1 MSDAIFSAMKL
12 FGRPIPQSDCELP
25 PPQADKVSG
34 QTPDCLESEDHEK
47 GPKISRLQNCD
58 LIPDIS
64 GSLKPCEVIRTRRS
78 NYNEANQQKSTLEDK
93 ATDPMPDKEANTQGQ
108 EKVLKKPDKIFPC
121 PRCDSMETKFCYYN
135 NYNVSQPRHFCKNC
149 QRYWTAGGTMRNVP
163 VGAGKRKNKH
173 SAMQSQQITISSD
186 GVAVTQLDT
195 PDSACHQV
203 LPSVLSAPLKSLKG
217 NVAILKLG
225 PEQPLC
231 ESKEHVFELGE
242 QKGTAET
249 GFAKETGETPYESL
263 KSDQNGSGH
272 SENAVCLGQNAMHDY
287 CNVVALPYPLH
298 CYVGPWGYPWG
309 PGWNNISSFM
319 SGQCQCPSDVN
330 IELRNPS
337 SKPAA
342 WIPPPML
349 AASAFCAPITPYPLM
364 PSFWPNGAWSAP
376 WLGSNGVSSTSLPKS
391 YSGCSTNGSP
401 VLGKHSRDSDLQREE
416 KFERFLWVPKTLR
429 IDDPDEAAR
438 SSIWA
443 TLGIKPGESDKQG
456 GIFKGFQSKTQIRAD
471 KPDAAQVLQAN
482 PAALS
487 RSKTFHE
494 ST

>member
-1 MSDAIFSAMKL
+1 
-12 FGRPIPQSDCELP
+12 
-25 PPQADKVSG
+25 
-34 QTPDCLESEDHEK
+34 
-47 GPKISRLQNCD
+47 
-58 LIPDIS
+58 
-64 GSLKPCEVIRTRRS
+64 
-78 NYNEANQQKSTLEDK
+78 
-93 ATDPMPDKEANTQGQ
+93 MPDKEANIQGQ
-108 EKVLKKPDKIFPC
+108 EKVIKKPDKILPC
-121 PRCDSMETKFCYYN
+121 PRCDSMETKFFYYN

-173 SAMQSQQITISSD
+173 SAMQSQQTTIPSD
-186 GVAVTQLDT
+186 GVAVTQPDT
-195 PDSACHQV
+195 PDSAYHQV
-203 LPSVLSAPLKSLKG
+203 LPSVLSASLKSLKG

-225 PEQPLC
+225 PEKPLC

-249 GFAKETGETPYESL
+249 CFAKETGETP
-263 KSDQNGSGH
+263 NGFKTSCMD
-272 SENAVCLGQNAMHDY
+272 STT
-287 CNVVALPYPLH
+287 
-298 CYVGPWGYPWG
+298 YVGFFC
-309 PGWNNISSFM
+309 ILCACHTLSFDAIFLGCM
-319 SGQCQCPSDVN
+319 TN
-330 IELRNPS
+330 
-337 SKPAA
+337 
-342 WIPPPML
+342 
-349 AASAFCAPITPYPLM
+349 
-364 PSFWPNGAWSAP
+364 WPNGAWSAP
-376 WLGSNGVSSTSLPKS
+376 WLGSNGVSSTSLPNS

-401 VLGKHSRDSDLQREE
+401 VLGKHSRNSDLQGEE

-429 IDDPDEAAR
+429 IDDPDEAAK

-471 KPDAAQVLQAN
+471 IPDAAQVLQAN